1 MTVNLE
7 RLTEGDFGGRV
18 GESFRI
24 RLASGE
30 YLGVILAE
38 VTAHPYLPPLPERR
52 RGFSIVLE
60 SERPGH
66 LPQGIY
72 AVEHDLMG
80 VLELFLVPIGRRDR
94 GMRYEAVF
102 N

>member
-1 MTVNLE
+1 VNLE
-7 RLTEGDFGGRV
+7 TLTDGDFGVRV

-30 YLGVILAE
+30 LLGAILAE
-38 VTAHPYLPPLPERR
+38 VTAHPYLPPLPDRR
-52 RGFSIVLE
+52 RGFSIVFE
-60 SERPGH
+60 SDRPGH

-72 AVEHDLMG
+72 PVEHDQMG
-80 VLELFLVPIGRRDR
+80 TVELFLVPIGRRAG